1 MSNRYPSNGTETGG
15 QRESLFIRLKEA
27 LEMTLMK
34 GVDECNL
41 DCVDGRFEPTNE
53 GEEGDEL
60 MEDVELGSL
69 VSMDVVMMTE

>member
-1 MSNRYPSNGTETGG
+1 
-15 QRESLFIRLKEA
+15 
-27 LEMTLMK
+27 MTLMK

-41 DCVDGRFEPTNE
+41 DCKSRAPNAVDAQDDTYAGVDGRFEPTNE